1 MQKQMVQCED
11 GRRRQAR
18 IHGMPIEEGG
28 FRIWKAGVR
37 LKGKHVSG
45 EAWYSHQTKTWYF
58 IIDPEGKHSH
68 LMDRIGDTLRDD
80 CRASRRPRGNRKPAG
95 DRQTGDCP
103 GRKRDAAGIRH
114 VVAVFTV
121 DQKTINLHNRMITA
135 GITRPYLP
143 IRRQRPVRQDHRPNA
158 ATSEAGRLLRW
169 RDQRSLDRGSAHP

>member
-1 MQKQMVQCED
+1 MVQCED

-68 LMDRIGDTLRDD
+68 LMDRIGDTLRDE
-80 CRASRRPRGNRKPAG
+80 RLRK
-95 DRQTGDCP
+95 
-103 GRKRDAAGIRH
+103 
-114 VVAVFTV
+114 
-121 DQKTINLHNRMITA
+121 L
-135 GITRPYLP
+135 
-143 IRRQRPVRQDHRPNA
+143 
-158 ATSEAGRLLRW
+158 
-169 RDQRSLDRGSAHP
+169 RDQVKQLESRQIVVQKKIAEHSAALEEVESQLETVKKEIAQVEKGMPLESDTSLQYSQSIKRQ